1 VRVYSEDRVVR
12 LRWVLAVVIAIAV
25 LAAVLAVFILIDGD
39 HLAAG
44 IFAMVVAGL
53 LLGAGGT
60 ALRLLPDG
68 GRPAKI
74 ASVVTGVLCL
84 VSGIGL
90 AGTWLAFLLPL
101 MGLGLLFLAL
111 LPDEV
116 LPEDRR
122 SR

>member
-1 VRVYSEDRVVR
+1 MRVYSEDRVVR

-25 LAAVLAVFILIDGD
+25 LAAVLAVFILIDVD

-68 GRPAKI
+68 G
-74 ASVVTGVLCL
+74 
-84 VSGIGL
+84 
-90 AGTWLAFLLPL
+90 
-101 MGLGLLFLAL
+101 
-111 LPDEV
+111 
-116 LPEDRR
+116 
-122 SR
+122 